1 MLDQDIIFRLVL
13 SLLLIITGA
22 GTAAAL
28 IVASA
33 TAALVVASAA
43 AALIIAGTCA
53 ALIIAGTCAALIIA
67 GAGIIRVSACR
78 LICIITGVI
87 TGVVAGVAGVI
98 AGVAGVA
105 ALGTRIIILIR
116 LGLMLLHKTDGLGNI
131 SRLGH
136 IH

>member
-22 GTAAAL
+22 GTA
-28 IVASA
+28 
-33 TAALVVASAA
+33 
-43 AALIIAGTCA
+43 A

-87 TGVVAGVAGVI
+87 TGVVAGVAGVITGIAGVVAGIAGVIAGVAGVI

>member
-22 GTAAAL
+22 G
-28 IVASA
+28 
-33 TAALVVASAA
+33 
-43 AALIIAGTCA
+43 
-53 ALIIAGTCAALIIA
+53 
-67 GAGIIRVSACR
+67 
-78 LICIITGVI
+78 
-87 TGVVAGVAGVI
+87 
-98 AGVAGVA
+98 VA

-116 LGLMLLHKTDGLGNI
+116 PGLMLLHKTDGLGNI